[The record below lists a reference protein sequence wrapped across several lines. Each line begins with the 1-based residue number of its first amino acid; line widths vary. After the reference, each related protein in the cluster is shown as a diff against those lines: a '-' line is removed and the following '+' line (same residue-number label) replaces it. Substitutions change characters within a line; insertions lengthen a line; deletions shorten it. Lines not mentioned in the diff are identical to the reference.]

1 MLRALV
7 LATAVALFLLGVLTV
22 VAAGGDPDAIGSGW
36 SLILLFGAVAVLVA
50 LERQRYRS
58 ATAARSGGSPGPGG
72 GEDAERPLEPRFSA
86 TEEVFVDPTSG
97 RRMRVW
103 LDGRTGERRYRAEG

>member
-22 VAAGGDPDAIGSGW
+22 VASGGDPDAISAGW
-36 SLILLFGAVAVLVA
+36 WLILLFGGVAVLVV

-58 ATAARSGGSPGPGG
+58 AAAERSGGSPGPGG
-72 GEDAERPLEPRFSA
+72 GEDASHPLESRFRA
-86 TEEVFVDPTSG
+86 TDEVFLDPTTG

-103 LDGRTGERRYRAEG
+103 LDDRTGERRYRAES